1 MTDSLT
7 SSIATPGG
15 RATIVAAGMGYPN
28 RSGVVPRLRLFD
40 PGGRLTAPAGTSTKK
55 ASWS

>member
-7 SSIATPGG
+7 SSFATPGG

-28 RSGVVPRLRLFD
+28 RSGRSC
-40 PGGRLTAPAGTSTKK
+40 PAFGFSTRV
-55 ASWS
+55 AG